1 MSEKERKEK
10 TAKSLRDVEN
20 NNNNNKNNEDD
31 EDEEDAS
38 MKNITLNDLTKLGLD
53 SESEA
58 AKKFGCGT
66 TRFKTMCVWCDV
78 LIHFFCLLISLR
90 RESIKGFW
98 LRLTLHLSLSLFIK
112 QKQMSKIRNHS
123 MAAPEATLSP
133 RDV

>member
-1 MSEKERKEK
+1 MMMTTKGILISEKDCQPQRKEK
-10 TAKSLRDVEN
+10 RGE
-20 NNNNNKNNEDD
+20 KNN
-31 EDEEDAS
+31 EDEEDAL
-38 MKNITLNDLTKLGLD
+38 MKNITLDDLTKLSLD

-66 TRFKTMCVWCDV
+66 TRFKTMCVCCDA
-78 LIHFFCLLISLR
+78 LIHFFCLLISLH
-90 RESIKGFW
+90 ESISVFDHD
-98 LRLTLHLSLSLFIK
+98 LLFISLSLFMK

>member
-1 MSEKERKEK
+1 MTTKGILMSEKDCQPQRKEK
-10 TAKSLRDVEN
+10 TAKKKDN
-20 NNNNNKNNEDD
+20 
-31 EDEEDAS
+31 EDEEDAL
-38 MKNITLNDLTKLGLD
+38 MKNITLDDLTKLSLD

-66 TRFKTMCVWCDV
+66 TRFKTMCVCCDA
-78 LIHFFCLLISLR
+78 LIHFFCLLISLH
-90 RESIKGFW
+90 ESISVFDYD
-98 LRLTLHLSLSLFIK
+98 LLFISLSLFIN

>member
-1 MSEKERKEK
+1 MMMTTKGILISEKDCQPQRKEK
-10 TAKSLRDVEN
+10 RAKKKDN
-20 NNNNNKNNEDD
+20 
-31 EDEEDAS
+31 EDEEDAL
-38 MKNITLNDLTKLGLD
+38 MKNITLDDLTKLSLD

-66 TRFKTMCVWCDV
+66 TRFKTMCVCCDA
-78 LIHFFCLLISLR
+78 LIHFFCLLISLH
-90 RESIKGFW
+90 ESISVFDHD
-98 LRLTLHLSLSLFIK
+98 LLFISLSLFMK